1 MIYIRMREKVEREAL
16 GEVRVG
22 DVADVLCD
30 ASIDVRA
37 LPVFMP
43 TLPGVYT
50 TDALSVVHA
59 IKRVYPDES
68 VTLLGTSHGMLIRRR
83 KKRVRFL
90 ALRKAAAF
98 AILLIG
104 SALAIM
110 WFHADVNMM
119 DAQVELYTRL
129 TGGTQPGK
137 WLMAIPYAL
146 GVGIGVAMSFAL
158 FGKRRV
164 SPMDVKLS
172 EYRDALLSIR
182 AQEGEAHGDPR

>member
-1 MIYIRMREKVEREAL
+1 MIYIRMREKVEREAE

-30 ASIDVRA
+30 ASVDVRE

-50 TDALSVVHA
+50 TDALRVVHA
-59 IKRVYPDES
+59 IKRAYPGES
-68 VTLLGTSHGMLIRRR
+68 VTLLGTSHGMLIRR
-83 KKRVRFL
+83 KRRRVHFL
-90 ALRKAAAF
+90 TLRKALAF
-98 AILLIG
+98 AILLAG

-119 DAQVELYTRL
+119 DTQIELYTRL
-129 TGGTQPGK
+129 TGSGEPGK

-182 AQEGEAHGDPR
+182 TQEGDAHGDPR